1 MSTQIIFFLIIAG
14 CFSGFIA
21 GLLGVGGGI
30 IVVPV
35 TLWAL
40 ELQGIT
46 HNNIQHI
53 AIGTSFGVMLFTT
66 FSSML
71 AQQKNKVVIWSVVKS
86 MVIGTSIGT
95 IIGSTMANY
104 IPSKNLQI
112 LFVVFCYAIA
122 TKTFFHNKVTKGYS
136 ELPKN
141 KLLTAS
147 GFSIGLVSSLLG
159 IGGGVL
165 NVPFLLFF
173 SVPMKNAVGISSTI
187 SFFISIFGFISYVYL
202 GWSVNGLPPYSL
214 GYTNLPITATMAIAT
229 IVFAPLGVKA
239 SHKLPASILKKIF
252 AVLVLVVGT
261 KILLS

>member
-1 MSTQIIFFLIIAG
+1 MSTQIIFFLIVAG

-46 HNNIQHI
+46 HSNTQHI

-66 FSSML
+66 CASML
-71 AQQKNKVVIWSVVKS
+71 AQHKNKVIIWPIVKA
-86 MVIGTSIGT
+86 MVIGTSAGT
-95 IIGSTMANY
+95 VIGSAMANY
-104 IPSKNLQI
+104 IPSKHLQI

-122 TKTFFHNKVTKGYS
+122 AKTFFHNQPPKAHAN
-136 ELPKN
+136 LPKP
-141 KLLTAS
+141 KILTTS
-147 GFSIGLVSSLLG
+147 GFGIGFVSSLLG

-173 SVPMKNAVGISSTI
+173 SVPMKNAVGISSAI
-187 SFFISIFGFISYVYL
+187 SFFISLFGFASYVYL

-214 GYTNLPITATMAIAT
+214 GYTNLPITAAMAIAT

-239 SHKLPASILKKIF
+239 SHKLPASILKKVF
-252 AVLVLVVGT
+252 AILVLVVGT
-261 KILLS
+261 KILLA